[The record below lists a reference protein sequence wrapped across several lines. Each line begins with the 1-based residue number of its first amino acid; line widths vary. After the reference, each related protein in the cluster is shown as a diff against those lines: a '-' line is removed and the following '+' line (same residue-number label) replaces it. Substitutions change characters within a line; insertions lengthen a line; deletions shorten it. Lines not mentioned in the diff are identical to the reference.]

1 MNSRALALLF
11 ASISCFAADLN
22 GVWTLNSKD
31 SDGNPVKSELT
42 IRDQAGTLKSKDGNR
57 EIKSM
62 KRQGDALSFEVP
74 WGDGII
80 LVQLEANGDTIKGV
94 WKAGENEGP
103 INGTRAAANT
113 LTGLWKLTAERPN
126 GAKTNLDLEI
136 KSETAAIL
144 RTPEG
149 QAIPLE
155 QVAISAE
162 QVSFTVALPQGN
174 IKLQLKFDG
183 NVLKGTWATPD
194 SVTGPVEGR
203 R

>member
-1 MNSRALALLF
+1 MHSIALVLLF
-11 ASISCFAADLN
+11 SSISCLAADLN

-31 SDGNPVKSELT
+31 GDGNPVKSELT
-42 IRDQAGTLKSKDGNR
+42 IRDQAGTLKSKDGVR

-80 LVQLEANGDTIKGV
+80 LVQLEASGDTIRGT
-94 WKAGENEGP
+94 WKAGDDEGP
-103 INGTRAAANT
+103 INGTRAAAIA

-155 QVAISAE
+155 QVAVSAE